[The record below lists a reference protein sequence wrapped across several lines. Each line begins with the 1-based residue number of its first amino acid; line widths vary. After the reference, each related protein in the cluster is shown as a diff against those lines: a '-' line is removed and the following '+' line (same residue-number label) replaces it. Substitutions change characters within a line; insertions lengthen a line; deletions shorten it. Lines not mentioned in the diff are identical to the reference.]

1 MIKAG
6 ARGYLHKDSAPQ
18 ILEDAMR
25 TIVEGKQYISAEL
38 TRLMIEEMAKDD
50 NDLPHKSLSDREYE
64 VLLYIG
70 EGKTMTEIANQLS
83 LSIKTVSTYRSR
95 ILEKMRLKSNSDL
108 VKYILLHDLA
118 PGGSRPGA
126 QDGLCALTGLRTNP
140 TPSPSGPTDMSEP
153 DDLSI
158 FGTCAPGTHLDRPSF
173 SDTHGYSY
181 AHRPGARHLGRTVQM
196 AQDTPSGG
204 PLEWTMWFNRLLS
217 TDNVDIW
224 VIGTTAAVRSA
235 CTRPTCRLLRTA

>member
-1 MIKAG
+1 MYPSIAVLALSMYPEDQFAIRMIKAG

-18 ILEDAMR
+18 VLEDAMR
-25 TIVEGKQYISAEL
+25 TIAEGKQFISAEL

-118 PGGSRPGA
+118 PGGA
-126 QDGLCALTGLRTNP
+126 DP
-140 TPSPSGPTDMSEP
+140 T
-153 DDLSI
+153 
-158 FGTCAPGTHLDRPSF
+158 H
-173 SDTHGYSY
+173 
-181 AHRPGARHLGRTVQM
+181 
-196 AQDTPSGG
+196 
-204 PLEWTMWFNRLLS
+204 
-217 TDNVDIW
+217 
-224 VIGTTAAVRSA
+224 TAG
-235 CTRPTCRLLRTA
+235 

>member
-1 MIKAG
+1 MYPEDQFAIRMIKAG

-18 ILEDAMR
+18 VLKDAMR

-50 NDLPHKSLSDREYE
+50 NELPHKSLSDREYE

-118 PGGSRPGA
+118 PGAACTPVLTP
-126 QDGLCALTGLRTNP
+126 QDGLTFATDTQGLRTNP
-140 TPSPSGPTDMSEP
+140 TAHRVHPFGP
-153 DDLSI
+153 
-158 FGTCAPGTHLDRPSF
+158 DRPNRMIVQIHNMAAPRPLSLVTAPVM
-173 SDTHGYSY
+173 DAPN
-181 AHRPGARHLGRTVQM
+181 AHASCASAWSTANLGRT
-196 AQDTPSGG
+196 G
-204 PLEWTMWFNRLLS
+204 
-217 TDNVDIW
+217 
-224 VIGTTAAVRSA
+224 
-235 CTRPTCRLLRTA
+235 C